1 MLLKSSTFDGC
12 LQWCP
17 KGAGRAARILET
29 NPLEGLAQEWRP
41 AVPGELQTDR
51 HHTNPL
57 QGFQFSIFVLVRLD
71 FVELPEEYA
80 GLYYCNI
87 LAGVIRGALE
97 MVCLLIHTCV

>member
-1 MLLKSSTFDGC
+1 MFLGVS
-12 LQWCP
+12 
-17 KGAGRAARILET
+17 ARIMNWSQDESEFSVILPE
-29 NPLEGLAQEWRP
+29 
-41 AVPGELQTDR
+41 D
-51 HHTNPL
+51 NPL